1 MAAMTRAYDS
11 RRHRRRHPFSD
22 GEVALV
28 ALAAVIG
35 VWTRSPL
42 WVGAFAVVS
51 ALLARRVSVLVVCLI
66 LGVIGGWR
74 SQDDWAGA
82 VPRHIGASSGWATVV
97 GDPAPFGRGLRVT
110 IEVDGERFDAWV
122 YGSPRRRLV
131 DRQAGEL
138 VFVQGTRRLM
148 TSNARRA
155 QIRHVVGEFSIAVV
169 GDWVDGSPLYRTS
182 SRVRTS
188 LRRVAESTV
197 GGDDAALFTG
207 LVIGDDAREPVDM
220 VAAFRASGLSHLTAV
235 SGENVAFVVAAASP
249 LLRRLRPWWRW
260 AATLGLI
267 GWFMMLTRFEP
278 SVLRAGVM
286 AMLGSSSFVLG
297 RQQSVVRLLACTVA
311 VLVLVDPM
319 LVWSVGFWLSTG
331 ATAGVCVAAPRLAEW
346 LPGPR
351 WLRVPMSVTLGAQ
364 AGVALPSWL
373 VFHRLPL
380 VSLPANLLAVPVAGF
395 VMLFGIP
402 AGLLSA
408 VAPPLAPMLMAPC
421 AMGTRWV
428 ATVAYL
434 GAAAEPSPRW
444 STVGWLVV
452 VLTVVALVVRHRWRP
467 PLDVVPI

>member
-1 MAAMTRAYDS
+1 MTRAYDS
-11 RRHRRRHPFSD
+11 RLHGRRHPFSD
-22 GEVALV
+22 GEVTLV
-28 ALAAVIG
+28 ALAAVVG
-35 VWTRSPL
+35 VWTRSPWWL
-42 WVGAFAVVS
+42 GASAVLS
-51 ALLARRVSVLVVCLI
+51 ALLSRRVAVLVVCMV

-74 SQDDWAGA
+74 SQHNWDDA
-82 VPRHIGASSGWATVV
+82 VPRQVGGYSGFAVVV

-110 IEVDGERFDAWV
+110 LEVEGERFDAWA

-131 DRQAGEL
+131 DRQAGQL
-138 VFVQGTRRLM
+138 VFVQGNRRLM

-155 QIRHVVGEFSIAVV
+155 QIRHVVGEFSIVVV
-169 GDWVDGSPLYRTS
+169 GDWVDGSPLYRAS
-182 SRVRTS
+182 SRVRTA
-188 LRRVAESTV
+188 LRLVAESTV
-197 GGDDAALFTG
+197 GGDDAALFAG
-207 LVIGDDAREPVDM
+207 LVIGDDAREPARM
-220 VAAFRASGLSHLTAV
+220 VEAFRASGLSHLTAV
-235 SGENVAFVVAAASP
+235 SGENVAFVLAAASP

-297 RQQSVVRLLACTVA
+297 RQQSVVRLLALTVT

-331 ATAGVCVAAPRLAEW
+331 ATAGVCVVAPRLADR
-346 LPGPR
+346 LPGPQ
-351 WLRVPMSVTLGAQ
+351 WLRVPLSVTLGAQ

-408 VAPPLAPMLMAPC
+408 VMPPLAPLLMAPC
-421 AMGTRWV
+421 AIGTRWV

-434 GAAAEPSPRW
+434 GAAAEPSQRW
-444 STVGWLVV
+444 STFGWLFVV
-452 VLTVVALVVRHRWRP
+452 VTVFAFLVRHHSRQS
-467 PLDVVPI
+467 LGVVTI